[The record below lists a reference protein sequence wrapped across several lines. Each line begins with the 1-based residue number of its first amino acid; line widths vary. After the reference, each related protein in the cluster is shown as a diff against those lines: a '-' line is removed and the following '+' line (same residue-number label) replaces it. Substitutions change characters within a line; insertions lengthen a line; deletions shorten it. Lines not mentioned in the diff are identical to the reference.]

1 MAHAR
6 TLVPALAA
14 FGFALAACGDPS
26 DPPAGPA
33 VTLSVTPPG
42 LYLFVGA
49 VDTLD
54 VALLNQ
60 DGESVGGTVSW
71 STSDPAVVTV
81 ENGIITARGEGT
93 ARIDAT
99 FEDLEDHVTVVV
111 DAPLSLAMPMGGV
124 MNADWYVT
132 NYVDLVSVGLRDYGC
147 GQRTYDGHQGV
158 DLVLPSF
165 AAMDVGVAVLAAADG
180 VVTWTHDGEYD
191 RNRDWQSGGQW
202 NAVGIDHG
210 NGIEAWY
217 GHLMRNSIRV
227 APEDVVEA
235 GDTLGLVGSSGR
247 SDMPHLHFELRHRNA
262 ALDPFAGPCG
272 EKVGQWAAPIPYQD
286 EFRLIDAGVTTEVLQ
301 NDLVKVKDPPVPA
314 ATVARGTT
322 LYAWV
327 HYHNVRSGD
336 RTRWTF
342 RRPDG
347 GVHAEW
353 SFTHSASYSMSW
365 WWYAVP
371 TESFDPPG
379 TWTVEFRH
387 GGDLVASRS
396 FVLTDAALP
405 MPGDGPVPGL
415 VSGGGGIR

>member
-1 MAHAR
+1 MLHTRA
-6 TLVPALAA
+6 LVPALAA
-14 FGFALAACGDPS
+14 FGLSLAACGDPS

-33 VTLSVTPPG
+33 VTLTVTPPG

-54 VALLNQ
+54 AALRDDAGQL
-60 DGESVGGTVSW
+60 VGGTVSW
-71 STSDPAVVTV
+71 STTDAAVVTV
-81 ENGIITARGEGT
+81 EDGIITARGEGT
-93 ARIDAT
+93 ATIGAASG
-99 FEDLEDHVTVVV
+99 DLADHATVVV
-111 DAPLSLAMPMGGV
+111 DAPLSLAMPIGGV

-132 NYVDLVSVGLRDYGC
+132 HYVDLVSVGLRDFAC

-165 AAMDVGVAVLAAADG
+165 AAMDAGVAVLAAADG
-180 VVTWTHDGEYD
+180 VVRWTHDGEYD
-191 RNRDWQSGGQW
+191 RNRDWQSGTQW

-227 APEDVVEA
+227 AADDVVEA

-272 EKVGQWAAPIPYQD
+272 EKVGQWAEAIPYQD
-286 EFRLIDAGVTTEVLQ
+286 EFHLIDAGVTTEVLL

-314 ATVARGTT
+314 TTVARGAT

-347 GVHAEW
+347 GVHAEL
-353 SFTHSASYSMSW
+353 SSTHNTSYSMSW

-387 GGDLVASRS
+387 GSDLVASRS
-396 FVLTDAALP
+396 FVLADAALP
-405 MPGDGPVPGL
+405 MPADATVPAPL
-415 VSGGGGIR
+415 SGGGGIR